1 MAVKRA
7 KLLIHLNRTAG
18 VSDNSSA
25 NRNKL
30 QILIFLAAG
39 DSEIHQSES
48 DLIRD
53 MGAKMGFSDD
63 EIATEIVEF
72 DRDLKVIIPEEKRE
86 KFSLIYDLFQIML
99 IDGIVTIEEVA
110 IISKISFLFGFPA
123 FKLKEFYTNLVKS
136 NAGDESKEKFINR
149 MIEKL

>member
-1 MAVKRA
+1 M
-7 KLLIHLNRTAG
+7 IHLNKSADVPDKTL
-18 VSDNSSA
+18 A

-53 MGAKMGFSDD
+53 IGAKMGFSDD

-72 DRDLKVIIPEEKRE
+72 NRDLRVVIPEEKRE

-99 IDGIVTIEEVA
+99 IDGVVTIEEVA
-110 IISKISFLFGFPA
+110 IISKISFMFGFPA
-123 FKLKEFYTNLVKS
+123 FKLKEFYTSLVKS
-136 NAGDESKEKFINR
+136 NAIDETKEKFINR
-149 MIEKL
+149 ILDKL

>member
-1 MAVKRA
+1 M
-7 KLLIHLNRTAG
+7 IHLNKSADVPDKTL
-18 VSDNSSA
+18 A

-53 MGAKMGFSDD
+53 IGAKMGFSDD

-72 DRDLKVIIPEEKRE
+72 NRDLRVVIPEEKRE

-99 IDGIVTIEEVA
+99 IDGVVTIEEVA
-110 IISKISFLFGFPA
+110 IISKISFMFGFPA
-123 FKLKEFYTNLVKS
+123 FKLKEFYTSLVKS
-136 NAGDESKEKFINR
+136 NAIDETKEKCINR
-149 MIEKL
+149 ILEKL

>member
-1 MAVKRA
+1 LR
-7 KLLIHLNRTAG
+7 HLNNPVG
-18 VSDNSSA
+18 VSNKYLA

-39 DSEIHQSES
+39 DSEIHQTES
-48 DLIRD
+48 DLIREI
-53 MGAKMGFSDD
+53 GAKMGFSDD

-72 DRDLKVIIPEEKRE
+72 DREFKVIIPEEKRE
-86 KFSLIYDLFQIML
+86 KFSLIYDLFQVML

-110 IISKISFLFGFPA
+110 IISKVSFLFGFPA
-123 FKLKEFYTNLVKS
+123 YKLKEYYTCLVKS
-136 NAGDESKEKFINR
+136 NAIDEPKEKFLDR